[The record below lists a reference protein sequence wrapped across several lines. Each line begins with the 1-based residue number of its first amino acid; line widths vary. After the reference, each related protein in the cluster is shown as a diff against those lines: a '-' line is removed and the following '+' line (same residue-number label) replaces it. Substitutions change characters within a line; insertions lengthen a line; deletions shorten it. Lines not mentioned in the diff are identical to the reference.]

1 LFFKKFSFT
10 SIQIPSVFKE
20 SITFAKKITE
30 MGRAFEYRRAAK
42 EKRWDKMSKLFP
54 KLGKAITMAAKEGG
68 QDPATNAKL
77 RTAIQNAKAENMPK
91 DNIEAA
97 VKRANQK
104 DIASFTQVDYEGKG
118 PHGVLVYVECATDNP
133 TRTVANVKSY
143 FNKAGGGVVP
153 NGSLEFMFNRKSVF
167 ELEKTD
173 AVDPEELELEL
184 IDAGCEEI
192 EVSEDRIFIYGDY
205 TSFGSIAKALE
216 DMNLAVLK
224 SNLQRIPSTPV
235 DFTEEQLVDIEKML
249 DKIED
254 DDDIQQVFTNIA

>member
-1 LFFKKFSFT
+1 
-10 SIQIPSVFKE
+10 
-20 SITFAKKITE
+20 

-68 QDPATNAKL
+68 DDPSTNAKL

-97 VKRANQK
+97 IKRAAQK
-104 DIASFTQVDYEGKG
+104 DIASFNQVDYEGKG

-153 NGSLEFMFNRKSVF
+153 NGSLEFMFSRKCVF
-167 ELEKTD
+167 ELEKSD
-173 AVDPEELELEL
+173 NINPEELELEL

-192 EVSEDRIFIYGDY
+192 HVQEDKIFIYGDY
-205 TSFGSIAKALE
+205 TSYGTIAKALD
-216 DMNLAVLK
+216 DMKIDILK
-224 SNLQRIPSTPV
+224 SGLERIPTNPV
-235 DFTEEQLVDIEKML
+235 EFTEEQLVDIEKML

-254 DDDIQQVFTNIA
+254 DDDIQFVFTNIA

>member
-1 LFFKKFSFT
+1 
-10 SIQIPSVFKE
+10 
-20 SITFAKKITE
+20 

-68 QDPATNAKL
+68 EDPATNAKL
-77 RTAIQNAKAENMPK
+77 RTAIQNAKSENMPK

-97 VKRANQK
+97 IKRAAQK
-104 DIASFTQVDYEGKG
+104 DISSFTEVNYEGKG
-118 PHGVLVYVECATDNP
+118 PHGVLVFVECATDNP

-143 FNKAGGGVVP
+143 FNKAGGAVVP

-167 ELEKTD
+167 EINATNEIN
-173 AVDPEELELEL
+173 PEELELEL

-192 EVSEDRIFIYGDY
+192 EVNEDKIFVYGDY
-205 TSFGSIAKALE
+205 TAFGTIAKALE
-216 DMNLAVLK
+216 DMQIEVQK
-224 SNLQRIPSTPV
+224 SNLQRIPTSPV
-235 DFTEEQLVDIEKML
+235 EFTEDQLADIEKML

>member
-1 LFFKKFSFT
+1 
-10 SIQIPSVFKE
+10 
-20 SITFAKKITE
+20 

-42 EKRWDKMSKLFP
+42 EKRWDKMSKMFP

-68 QDPATNAKL
+68 SDPMMNSKL

-97 VKRANQK
+97 IKRATQK
-104 DIASFTQVDYEGKG
+104 DVDSFLEVNYEGKG

-153 NGSLEFMFNRKSVF
+153 NGSMEFIFARKCVF
-167 ELEKTD
+167 EIQHQGNLDVEM
-173 AVDPEELELEL
+173 LELDL

-192 EVSEDRIFIYGDY
+192 ELSDDMLIVYGDY
-205 TSFGSIAKALE
+205 TAFGTLAKALE
-216 DMNLAVLK
+216 DKSIEVQKSGLK
-224 SNLQRIPSTPV
+224 RIPTSPV
-235 DFTEEQLVDIEKML
+235 EFSEEQLLDIEKML

>member
-1 LFFKKFSFT
+1 
-10 SIQIPSVFKE
+10 
-20 SITFAKKITE
+20 

-68 QDPATNAKL
+68 DDPTTNAKL

-97 VKRANQK
+97 VKRAAQK
-104 DIASFTQVDYEGKG
+104 DTASFTQVDYEGKG

-153 NGSLEFMFNRKSVF
+153 NGQLEFMFNRKCVF
-167 ELEKTD
+167 EIEKTEGID
-173 AVDPEELELEL
+173 AEELELEL

-192 EVSEDRIFIYGDY
+192 DVTEDRIFVYGDY
-205 TSFGSIAKALE
+205 TAFGEIAKALE
-216 DMNLAVLK
+216 AQNIAPLK
-224 SNLQRIPSTPV
+224 SNLQRIPTNPV
-235 DFTEEQLVDIEKML
+235 EFTEEQLVDIEKML